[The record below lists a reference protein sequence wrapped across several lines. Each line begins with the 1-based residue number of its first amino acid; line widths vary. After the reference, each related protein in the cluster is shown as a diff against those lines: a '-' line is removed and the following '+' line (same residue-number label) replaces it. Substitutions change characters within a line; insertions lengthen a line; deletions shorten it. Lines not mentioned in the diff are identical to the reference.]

1 MDQTDGMASTG
12 SHSESSLPGQPTSS
26 QAMQVCNSMNP
37 SSAGSARRFHPNRPD
52 YLHVG
57 NRRSDGTEVWLS
69 ASRPTPKSLL
79 MFYNHGLAA
88 ASEKDL
94 DIDWLDQFK
103 DNNFPGSTETK
114 QRQAR
119 RLFLIDI
126 IGTNRHDRVSAID

>member
-1 MDQTDGMASTG
+1 
-12 SHSESSLPGQPTSS
+12 
-26 QAMQVCNSMNP
+26 
-37 SSAGSARRFHPNRPD
+37 
-52 YLHVG
+52 
-57 NRRSDGTEVWLS
+57 
-69 ASRPTPKSLL
+69 